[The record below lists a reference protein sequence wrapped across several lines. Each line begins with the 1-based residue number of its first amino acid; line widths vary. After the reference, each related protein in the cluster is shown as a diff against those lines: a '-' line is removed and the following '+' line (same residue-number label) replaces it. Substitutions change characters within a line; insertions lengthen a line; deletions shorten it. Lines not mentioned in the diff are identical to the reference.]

1 MNNKASNVSRN
12 ICGILLAAGQS
23 KRFGHSNKLLQP
35 LANGLPLI
43 TQTVRTMLSVL
54 GSVVVVV
61 PPDHDDLKQVLQD
74 ETVQLTINPAADVG
88 MGNSLACGATASNDA
103 DGWIIGLA
111 DMPWIKSTT
120 LSKIIT
126 ALHAGHPLVAPRYQ
140 NLRGHP
146 VGFGREY
153 RETLQNLQG
162 DVGARSVLKQH
173 KAQLHYL
180 DVNDPGI
187 LLDVDT
193 PADLMQHKTFIAQ
206 PTL

>member
-1 MNNKASNVSRN
+1 MQQDKTEQQVPRT

-23 KRFGHSNKLLQP
+23 QRFGHTDKLLQP
-35 LANGLPLI
+35 LSNGLPLI
-43 TQTVRTMLSVL
+43 TQAVRTMLTALESVM
-54 GSVVVVV
+54 VVL
-61 PPDHDDLKQVLQD
+61 PPEHNALADALKD
-74 ETVQLTINPAADVG
+74 EAVQITINPAATAG
-88 MGNSLACGATASNDA
+88 MGNSLACGVSACAEA

-111 DMPWIKSTT
+111 DMPWIQPTT
-120 LSKIIT
+120 ISRIIT
-126 ALHAGHPLVAPRYQ
+126 ALGHEQSLVAPRYQ

-153 RETLQNLQG
+153 RETLMNLQG
-162 DVGARSVLKQH
+162 DAGARSVLKQY

-193 PADLMQHKTFIAQ
+193 PADLIQQKMFNA
-206 PTL
+206 

>member
-1 MNNKASNVSRN
+1 MQQDKTEQQIPRT

-23 KRFGHSNKLLQP
+23 QRFGHTDKLLQP
-35 LANGLPLI
+35 LSNGLPLI
-43 TQTVRTMLSVL
+43 TQAVRTMLTALESVM
-54 GSVVVVV
+54 VVL
-61 PPDHDDLKQVLQD
+61 PPEHDELKQVLQD
-74 ETVQLTINPAADVG
+74 EAVQLTINPAADVG
-88 MGNSLACGATASNDA
+88 MGNSLACGVSACAEA

-111 DMPWIKSTT
+111 DMPWIQPTT
-120 LSKIIT
+120 INKVMS
-126 ALHAGHPLVAPRYQ
+126 ALHIGHSLVAPRYQ

-146 VGFGREY
+146 IGFGREY
-153 RETLQNLQG
+153 HETLLKLQG

-193 PADLMQHKTFIAQ
+193 PADLIQ
-206 PTL
+206 PKIFNA

>member
-1 MNNKASNVSRN
+1 MQRDNTEQKVPQT

-23 KRFGHSNKLLQP
+23 QRFGHTDKLLQP
-35 LANGLPLI
+35 LSNGLPLI
-43 TQTVRTMLSVL
+43 TQAVRTMLTAL
-54 GSVVVVV
+54 DSVVVVV
-61 PPDHDDLKQVLQD
+61 PPEHDGLAKVLKD
-74 ETVQLTINPAADVG
+74 EAVHITINPAASVG
-88 MGNSLACGATASNDA
+88 MGNSLACGVTATTEAH
-103 DGWIIGLA
+103 GWIIGLA
-111 DMPWIKSTT
+111 DMPWIQPTT
-120 LSKIIT
+120 INTVMT
-126 ALHAGHPLVAPRYQ
+126 ALSNGNPLVAPRHK

-153 RETLQNLQG
+153 RETLLNLQG

-193 PADLMQHKTFIAQ
+193 PADLIQPKMFIA
-206 PTL
+206 